1 MQYIKDIQYSLNFQT
16 FICRFVA
23 GSLFDVSILDCAQ
36 KVCSSCFLSSFAAS
50 VVKNNLLTEGLHS
63 ILVVSHLVFGEKAVE
78 KKECQSTFPNQK
90 S

>member
-1 MQYIKDIQYSLNFQT
+1 
-16 FICRFVA
+16 
-23 GSLFDVSILDCAQ
+23 
-36 KVCSSCFLSSFAAS
+36 

-63 ILVVSHLVFGEKAVE
+63 ILVVSHLAFGEKAVE